1 MYLILLTLSP
11 FVTSVHDIKSTA
23 GAPQAN
29 WSHMMLWGQP
39 NIPEAARSWQAE
51 QPNRTIKCFLKRE
64 GNRKMRWRKGL
75 WGGEIIDCLNKF
87 VTSIKVFLFMKRCMF
102 LFSFSSVLM
111 EQSYWSICGMWSI
124 GKINLDRREAQM
136 FSMFDFFKKNF
147 HGHHPLLQDT
157 ALWATY
163 WTSSCTICVL
173 YGLVGAAEPGGERA
187 GLLGTSATIR
197 AWAVL
202 LDWQQKGAMLAFPPR
217 QIPQRTS
224 TVALGLALVP
234 PSGQI
239 ALSRYERELI

>member
-87 VTSIKVFLFMKRCMF
+87 VTSIKVFLLMKHCMF

-111 EQSYWSICGMWSI
+111 ERSYWSICGMWSI

-136 FSMFDFFKKNF
+136 FSMFDFFKKKKLSWSPPFATGHSTMGHVLNF
-147 HGHHPLLQDT
+147 LLHHLCSV
-157 ALWATY
+157 WIRGCC
-163 WTSSCTICVL
+163 WTRGRKSRL
-173 YGLVGAAEPGGERA
+173 
-187 GLLGTSATIR
+187 
-197 AWAVL
+197 AW
-202 LDWQQKGAMLAFPPR
+202 D
-217 QIPQRTS
+217 
-224 TVALGLALVP
+224 
-234 PSGQI
+234 
-239 ALSRYERELI
+239 LSYY